1 METLV
6 NPNAEAGRVASE
18 APKTEARGH
27 SHANKG
33 GRRSGGLRGG
43 AGAALNFQDLVAQV
57 LPVAIAASTMVE
69 DERRL
74 SRVGIF
80 EPGEQPPR
88 LNPLRTFFALIY
100 FLTCFLAST
109 GP

>member
-6 NPNAEAGRVASE
+6 NPNAEGGRVASE

-74 SRVGIF
+74 SRVRIF
-80 EPGEQPPR
+80 VPGGQLPR
-88 LNPLRTFFALIY
+88 LNPLGTMFSLI
-100 FLTCFLAST
+100 LVRHGFLAS
-109 GP
+109 